1 MTTTESPSSLHSV
14 VVAVL
19 AESEL
24 SDPRAVAE
32 LVAAATPDDLIRDFY
47 ADAVVSEVR
56 AVMGAQRNRAM
67 SKALNS
73 SRSPK
78 LAQRRDW
85 WQEMLSS
92 AVHVG
97 GGAWITIGEC
107 GAEELSYCASERRT
121 HAARELARAESFDQL
136 RALLRRHKVER
147 VEDLP
152 ADAARDAVAAVAA

>member
-1 MTTTESPSSLHSV
+1 MSTTEPPSSLHSV

-32 LVAAATPDDLIRDFY
+32 LVAAATPPDLIRDFY
-47 ADAVVSEVR
+47 TDAVVSEVR

-67 SKALNS
+67 SNALNP

-85 WQEMLSS
+85 WADMLASRI
-92 AVHVG
+92 HVG
-97 GGAWITIGEC
+97 GGTWRTLGEC
-107 GAEELSYCASERRT
+107 GAEQLTFAEVERRRD
-121 HAARELARAESFDQL
+121 AERELRRAESFKAL
-136 RALLRRHKVER
+136 RNLLRKHKVNTVGE
-147 VEDLP
+147 LP
-152 ADAARDAVAAVAA
+152 ADAARSAVAAVAA